1 MDTIATW
8 PTAAREELF
17 QDATELLTAIQ
28 SPSLIEKDFWVC
40 WLLRRLF
47 LLDHKVPMIFKG
59 GTSLSKAYRVIRRFS
74 EDIDLSLDRASL
86 GFDENR
92 WNENIS
98 NKASKRL
105 LDELREACRVYVCE
119 QLLDSLRSDI
129 QGVLGV
135 STDEAEWSLEVR
147 EEGTADLLFR
157 YPPTAVTLEAS
168 GYTAPRVLLEFGARA
183 DHWPEADREI
193 RPYAAEAIPTEF
205 DVDSFTVRTLDIART
220 FWEKATILHSL
231 AHGGVEKVRGRMA
244 RHYYDLAQL
253 ADAEESAGAVDRH
266 DLLKAVVKHKR
277 RFFSSTWASYD
288 TARPGTLRLVPPPE
302 VARALE
308 KDYRAMDALFMD
320 EPPSF
325 EAVLERLAKI
335 EERVNAGA

>member
-8 PTAAREELF
+8 S
-17 QDATELLTAIQ
+17 ATEREDLFRDTAELLPAFQ

-47 LLDHKVPMIFKG
+47 LLDRDVPMIFKG

-86 GFDENR
+86 GFDEKR
-92 WNENIS
+92 WDGGVSRKE
-98 NKASKRL
+98 SKRL
-105 LDELREACRVYVCE
+105 LDELSETCRVYVSE
-119 QLLDSLRSDI
+119 PLLDSLRADI
-129 QGVLGV
+129 RGVLGG
-135 STDEAEWSLEVR
+135 STDEANWSLEVR
-147 EEGTADLLFR
+147 EKGTSDLLFT
-157 YPPTAVTLEAS
+157 YPRTAVTLDAS
-168 GYTAPRVLLEFGARA
+168 GYTAPRVLLEFGARG

-193 RPYAAEAIPTEF
+193 RPYAAEAVPAEF
-205 DVDSFTVRTLDIART
+205 DVGSFSVRTLDVART

-231 AHGGVEKVRGRMA
+231 ANGGVEKIRGRMA

-266 DLLKAVVKHKR
+266 DLLEAVATHKS
-277 RFFSSTWASYD
+277 RFFASAWASYE
-288 TARPGTLRLVPPPE
+288 TARPGTLRLVPAPE
-302 VARALE
+302 VLRVLE

-325 EAVLERLAKI
+325 ETVIERLAAI
-335 EERVNAGA
+335 EEQVNRT